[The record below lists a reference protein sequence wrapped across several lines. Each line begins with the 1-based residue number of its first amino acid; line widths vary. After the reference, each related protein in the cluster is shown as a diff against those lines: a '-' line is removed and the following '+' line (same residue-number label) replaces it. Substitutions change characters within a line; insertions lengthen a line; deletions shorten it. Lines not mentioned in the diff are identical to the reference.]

1 MSNYNVFSIFYDDFT
16 KDVKYK
22 DRARYILKLFEKYDR
37 KPSLMLDLACGTGNF
52 SVEFSKSGIEVI
64 GVDVSEDMLSV
75 ANEKNTELSIPVMYI
90 CQSAE
95 ELELFGT
102 VDGAVCLLDSLN
114 HIVDYNSFKKAIKN
128 VSLFLEPN
136 RLFIFDL
143 NTPYKHS
150 KILSDNSFKT
160 RAGNTVCYWSNTYSP
175 ENNTIKVN
183 LDFIERKGF
192 FKKETHSEAFL
203 ERTFSDDEI
212 AVALKEAKLE
222 LLDVLGENTFN
233 APKPNSQRNI
243 YITRRI

>member
-1 MSNYNVFSIFYDDFT
+1 M
-16 KDVKYK
+16 
-22 DRARYILKLFEKYDR
+22 
-37 KPSLMLDLACGTGNF
+37 
-52 SVEFSKSGIEVI
+52 
-64 GVDVSEDMLSV
+64 
-75 ANEKNTELSIPVMYI
+75 
-90 CQSAE
+90 
-95 ELELFGT
+95 
-102 VDGAVCLLDSLN
+102 
-114 HIVDYNSFKKAIKN
+114 
-128 VSLFLEPN
+128 
-136 RLFIFDL
+136 
-143 NTPYKHS
+143 
-150 KILSDNSFKT
+150 
-160 RAGNTVCYWSNTYSP
+160 CYWSNTYSP